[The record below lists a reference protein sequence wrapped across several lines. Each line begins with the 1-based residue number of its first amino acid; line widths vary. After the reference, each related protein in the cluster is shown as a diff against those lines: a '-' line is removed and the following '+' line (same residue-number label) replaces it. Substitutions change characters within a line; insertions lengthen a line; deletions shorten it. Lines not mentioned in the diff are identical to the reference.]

1 MKKLRTN
8 ITALILI
15 LSLTVSYIG
24 VDVYHHIC
32 GCSGTHSISVVEEID
47 CCCSSCETEEEL
59 TAQTNDSDTE
69 ISSQCRSFANHYQL
83 NAEYLI
89 NSNISIAMGLSLVLH
104 ISEILQNQSI
114 KKADDNSLIDIPPD
128 LISTEQRKLLRI
140 LSLSSSDSDEDNI
153 SC

>member
-1 MKKLRTN
+1 MKKLGTN

-59 TAQTNDSDTE
+59 TVTVNNTDTE
-69 ISSQCRSFANHYQL
+69 ISSQCRSFSNHFQL
-83 NAEYLI
+83 NDEYLI
-89 NSNISIAMGLSLVLH
+89 NSNISIVFEPSLVLH
-104 ISEILQNQSI
+104 ISEILQNRSI
-114 KKADDNSLIDIPPD
+114 QNADENDVINIPPD
-128 LISTEQRKLLRI
+128 LNSSEQRQVVRI

>member
-32 GCSGTHSISVVEEID
+32 GCSGTHSISVVEVID

-59 TAQTNDSDTE
+59 TVLMNNDDTE
-69 ISSQCRSFANHYQL
+69 ISSQCRSFSNHYQL
-83 NAEYLI
+83 NGEYLI
-89 NSNISIAMGLSLVLH
+89 NTNIELVFEPSLVLH
-104 ISEILQNQSI
+104 ISEILQNRAIQ
-114 KKADDNSLIDIPPD
+114 KADENAVIDIPPD
-128 LISTEQRKLLRI
+128 FISSEQRQVVRI
-140 LSLSSSDSDEDNI
+140 LFLSSSDSDEDHI

>member
-1 MKKLRTN
+1 MKKFGTN

-24 VDVYHHIC
+24 VDVYHHVC

-59 TAQTNDSDTE
+59 TVLINNVDTE
-69 ISSQCRSFANHYQL
+69 ISSQCRSFSNHYQL

-89 NSNISIAMGLSLVLH
+89 NSNISIAFEPSLVLH
-104 ISEILQNQSI
+104 ISEILQNRSI
-114 KKADDNSLIDIPPD
+114 QKADENSVINIPPD
-128 LISTEQRKLLRI
+128 LISSEQRQVVRI